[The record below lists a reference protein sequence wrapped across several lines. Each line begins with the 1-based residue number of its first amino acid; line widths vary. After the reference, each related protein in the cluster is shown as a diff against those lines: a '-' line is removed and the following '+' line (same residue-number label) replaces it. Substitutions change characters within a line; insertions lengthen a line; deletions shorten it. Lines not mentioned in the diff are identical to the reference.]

1 MLPGTLR
8 KGNGISGGVGK
19 DLKQR
24 VNICMNKLADR
35 DTEAMA
41 ASELEAMARDLPA
54 HSLPSF
60 LSAVSDTRPSDKT
73 PLRRH
78 SLRLLS
84 LLSRNQPPQSL
95 SPFLPRMVSTVLR
108 RLRDP
113 DSSVRSACV
122 NAVRDMSCSS
132 CGGGA
137 SSSFNSHLKRLVPRL
152 VNLVKKDS
160 FKAKGDL
167 LSVLGS
173 IVAAGGA
180 SIPAM
185 LGILVPCLA
194 DSLGSDDWAVRKAA
208 AEALTCAAA
217 IPDRQLLSGFKTS
230 YFSSFH
236 ARRFDKVRNGDSM
249 HRMLEKWKEVLGTL
263 EDEDR
268 CGKNT
273 SPSHLQF
280 SSLQQGSEQCHF
292 HRLIIFIC
300 WHSCKKN
307 PPKKNLKKASDKKI
321 EITTIMGEDGQQDEK
336 RCNEVL
342 EDVRTK
348 LEAQICA
355 FENFEGRVRD
365 FRVSKSRSRVIPVQQ
380 EGIPGHTLER
390 NGAFGDRDGD
400 LSMIRKQL
408 VQIET
413 QQSSLLDL
421 LLLKHLIIDGY
432 AHHLVDKRTSGYSK
446 ISLRELTTIY
456 DIFFLLAVL
465 CCKIPGAEFLSSKFW
480 RRTEGRYSSMFSV
493 TGGLA
498 MVRARSSVEN
508 TVNSIKREKWTFG
521 HQGGL
526 VVNPLAEASPPSVL
540 TMGQFK

>member
-1 MLPGTLR
+1 MAISKKPSSPMHHQQITMLPGTMR

-24 VNICMNKLADR
+24 VNICMNKNADR

-108 RLRDP
+108 RLRHP

-137 SSSFNSHLKRLVPRL
+137 SSSFNSLDHNAQMHLKRLVPRL

-180 SIPAM
+180 SIQQCW
-185 LGILVPCLA
+185 G
-194 DSLGSDDWAVRKAA
+194 SSDDWAVRKAA

-249 HRMLEKWKEVLGTL
+249 HRMLEKWKEVLGTQSTL
-263 EDEDR
+263 
-268 CGKNT
+268 
-273 SPSHLQF
+273 F
-280 SSLQQGSEQCHF
+280 SISS
-292 HRLIIFIC
+292 
-300 WHSCKKN
+300 
-307 PPKKNLKKASDKKI
+307 SD
-321 EITTIMGEDGQQDEK
+321 
-336 RCNEVL
+336 
-342 EDVRTK
+342 
-348 LEAQICA
+348 
-355 FENFEGRVRD
+355 
-365 FRVSKSRSRVIPVQQ
+365 S
-380 EGIPGHTLER
+380 
-390 NGAFGDRDGD
+390 
-400 LSMIRKQL
+400 
-408 VQIET
+408 
-413 QQSSLLDL
+413 QSSFRNLPC
-421 LLLKHLIIDGY
+421 HRICE
-432 AHHLVDKRTSGYSK
+432 R
-446 ISLRELTTIY
+446 
-456 DIFFLLAVL
+456 
-465 CCKIPGAEFLSSKFW
+465 
-480 RRTEGRYSSMFSV
+480 
-493 TGGLA
+493 
-498 MVRARSSVEN
+498 
-508 TVNSIKREKWTFG
+508 
-521 HQGGL
+521 
-526 VVNPLAEASPPSVL
+526 PSVPSRL
-540 TMGQFK
+540 QSV